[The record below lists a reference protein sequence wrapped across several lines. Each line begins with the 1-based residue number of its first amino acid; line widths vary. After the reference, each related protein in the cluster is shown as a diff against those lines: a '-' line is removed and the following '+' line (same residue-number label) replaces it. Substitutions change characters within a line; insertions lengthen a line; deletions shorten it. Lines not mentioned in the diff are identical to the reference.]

1 MLYANKHDH
10 AIKKN
15 WDDGVWIGCS
25 GNLKNEKNL
34 REYSY

>member
-1 MLYANKHDH
+1 MLYVNKYDY

-15 WDDGVWIGCS
+15 WDDGVWIGCL

-34 REYSY
+34 REYFY